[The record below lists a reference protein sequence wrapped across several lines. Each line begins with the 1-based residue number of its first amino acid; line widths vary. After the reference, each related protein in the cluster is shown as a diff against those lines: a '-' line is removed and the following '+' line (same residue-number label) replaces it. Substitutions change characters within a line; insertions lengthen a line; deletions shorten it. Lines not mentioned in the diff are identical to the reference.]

1 MNTVKLNHTK
11 IDVKMLKEKCPLP
24 DLLRRIGLGK
34 HAKPSCPSPFRSD
47 SKPSWGI
54 FQRDG
59 TVILH
64 AVEIMTLLLTPLGLA
79 VRGMSR
85 DLPLF
90 YRH

>member
-1 MNTVKLNHTK
+1 MNTVKLKHTK

-59 TVILH
+59 TGTSRILPRMRL
-64 AVEIMTLLLTPLGLA
+64 EMRLA
-79 VRGMSR
+79 CWP
-85 DLPLF
+85 DT
-90 YRH
+90 